1 MPTCFLVFGQP
12 RSGTSLTA
20 GLVHHHGISMGEHLA
35 PAEAMNPKGF
45 FEDQEFDYLMQECFS
60 VDDLPK
66 NGQELPVT
74 ICGQVKRLIEIRESR
89 NFDWGVKLLFGTAI
103 LTLLLENCE
112 NVKLIRTVRDPRS
125 SRMSLARHTD
135 HSYSKIARLIQWS
148 IDAGDWAESMTPS
161 HRVEF
166 DGMIDNAQYELLK
179 LSDFIGKDFNPS
191 LLGFIDSSLR
201 NF

>member
-20 GLVHHHGISMGEHLA
+20 GLVHHHGINMGEMFA
-35 PAEAMNPKGF
+35 PAEEMNPKGF

-66 NGQELPVT
+66 NGQELPAT
-74 ICGQVKRLIEIRESR
+74 IQEQVKRLIDIRESR
-89 NFDWGVKLLFGTAI
+89 GFDWGVKLLFGAAI
-103 LTLLLENCE
+103 LPLLLGNCE
-112 NVKLIRTVRDPRS
+112 DVKLVRTIRDPRL

-135 HSYSKIARLIQWS
+135 HSYSKIAKLIQWS
-148 IDAGDWAESMTPS
+148 IDAGDWAESMMPS

-166 DGMIDNAQYELLK
+166 DGMIDNPESELLK
-179 LSDFIGKDFNPS
+179 LSGFIGREFRSDILKFIDPS
-191 LLGFIDSSLR
+191 LRSF
-201 NF
+201 